1 MATPAHGLCQQH
13 GSTAG
18 RRLLELRGRDRRK
31 CGDRVTE
38 TRVRPA
44 PRPGWAIPGWR
55 DACSPGAF
63 LGVVARGPRK
73 TVPGFV
79 PRSSSGVRLYLP
91 ILLSSAG
98 TIAPKRRSAARV
110 QCSLTTPTQSGSV
123 LRTEAAP
130 AAGSESGAFRHALK
144 GTALLGC
151 GM

>member
-1 MATPAHGLCQQH
+1 MWRSRDGDPRPARP
-13 GSTAG
+13 A
-18 RRLLELRGRDRRK
+18 
-31 CGDRVTE
+31 
-38 TRVRPA
+38 TRVGDPWMAR
-44 PRPGWAIPGWR
+44 RR
-55 DACSPGAF
+55 SPGAF

-151 GM
+151 GMMSSSESAAW